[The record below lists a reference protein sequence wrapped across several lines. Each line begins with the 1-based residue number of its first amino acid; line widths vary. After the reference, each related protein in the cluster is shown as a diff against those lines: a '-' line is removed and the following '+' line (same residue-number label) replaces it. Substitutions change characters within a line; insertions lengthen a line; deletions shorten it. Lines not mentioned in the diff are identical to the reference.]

1 MNSHFLTS
9 GREIAVKLVEHAA
22 AAETW
27 SLCSTRANAMQ
38 GQSDLWRAVEPHLGK
53 LQYAIIGLELHRS
66 EPWILRALHDR
77 GALRVVASSDGTFH
91 PNVYIFRSQRT
102 FTAILGSACFD
113 MATLEEGCAS
123 VILTEC
129 DRDSSFAHTLESF
142 VDRCRINSRLLTLE
156 EIDWYERQTQE
167 CAPLLERLREVNLRR
182 PEPLTEEAGAAS
194 LQQALPKSRPAE
206 EHPVYEAGGVT
217 DTPANVQE
225 GKPQDVNTLGETPA
239 VQQTELDTDEVMYEF
254 RQAARGTGQMEETEL
269 LRLVARRLGYQC
281 LGRAIE
287 QVLKKHLRTAIRR
300 GIITCSEDSLFANT
314 RGIDDYSRDEVCQ
327 VLCSIMRRG
336 RQYDRREIPA
346 LVAKHLG
353 FSRVTD
359 NVQTS
364 VRSAITTAIRRG
376 DLVSD
381 KSGVLYRAR
390 S

>member
-1 MNSHFLTS
+1 MNSQFLTS
-9 GREIAVKLVEHAA
+9 GREIAVKLVQFAA

-38 GQSDLWRAVEPHLGK
+38 GQSDLWRALEPNLGK
-53 LQYAIIGLELHRS
+53 LQDAIIGLELHRS
-66 EPWILRALHDR
+66 EPWVLRALHDR
-77 GALRVVASSDGTFH
+77 GVLRVVVSSDGTFH

-102 FTAILGSACFD
+102 FTAIVGSACFD

-129 DRDSSFAHTLESF
+129 DRDSSFAHTLETF

-156 EIDWYERQTQE
+156 EIGWYERQAQE
-167 CAPLLERLREVNLRR
+167 YVPLLEHLRGVNLRR
-182 PEPLTEEAGAAS
+182 PEPLPEEEDVATLQLDRVQGHHSEDHPDFEGDAATD
-194 LQQALPKSRPAE
+194 A
-206 EHPVYEAGGVT
+206 PVKG
-217 DTPANVQE
+217 QE
-225 GKPQDVNTLGETPA
+225 GDLKDSDATGEAPA
-239 VQQTELDTDEVMYEF
+239 ARQTEIDTDEVMYEF
-254 RQAARGTGQMEETEL
+254 RQASRGIGQMEETEL
-269 LRLVARRLGYQC
+269 LRLVARRLGYQR

-287 QVLKKHLRTAIRR
+287 QVLKKHLRTALRR
-300 GIITCSEDSLFANT
+300 GIITRSEDLFFANT
-314 RGIDDYSRDEVCQ
+314 RGIDDYSRDELCQ
-327 VLCSIMRRG
+327 VLCSILRRG

-359 NVQTS
+359 NVRTS

-381 KSGVLYRAR
+381 RSGVLYRAR